1 MENLNP
7 KIKITASTS
16 IVNFM
21 NISNSYYDMI
31 ISIQNSAVNQSVTM
45 KDTEGNDITEQPVVL
60 TTSVKIILKDVKIG
74 SILFSDTNSYN
85 IIISYI
91 VKREASGIPYID
103 FDYSTG
109 NQNINS
115 TRKIYDFYSYSSG
128 SFNST
133 TFAASDFVPNGYIAH
148 ILGIFFEWDAKTTNS
163 TTNIGLGIYVNGVPN
178 LYPVGYTTMN
188 ITSGDHYA
196 CSIGEDISSNSPGA
210 FALSTSGIAGGEIF
224 CGFVNIPNLQF
235 VSTSTFSLL
244 NSVEDVAINVTNT
257 NLTVRYILEPVVN
270 GV

>member
-31 ISIQNSAVNQSVTM
+31 ISIQNYAVNQSVTM

-74 SILFSDTNSYN
+74 SILFSDTTSYN

-91 VKREASGIPYID
+91 VKREASGIPFID

-148 ILGIFFEWDAKTTNS
+148 ILGIFFGWIAGTTNS
-163 TTNIGLGIYVNGVPN
+163 STHIGLELNVNN
-178 LYPVGYTTMN
+178 LGNPYLIGYTTMDITDGDLYN
-188 ITSGDHYA
+188 CAIGESITSNTP
-196 CSIGEDISSNSPGA
+196 I
-210 FALSTSGIAGGEIF
+210 ALSEISLNGLLNINNLILNSSSTFIIWNSVESVSIATSGI
-224 CGFVNIPNLQF
+224 P
-235 VSTSTFSLL
+235 
-244 NSVEDVAINVTNT
+244 
-257 NLTVRYILEPVVN
+257 LTIRYILEPIIN

>member
-1 MENLNP
+1 MINP
-7 KIKITASTS
+7 RVKTVSSTS
-16 IVNFM
+16 SVDFRNT
-21 NISNSYYDMI
+21 SGAYYDMI
-31 ISIQNSAVNQSVTM
+31 ISVQNQAINQSINIT
-45 KDTEGNDITEQPVVL
+45 DTEGNLITEQPVVL

-133 TFAASDFVPNGYIAH
+133 TFTASDFVPNGYIAH
-148 ILGIFFEWDAKTTNS
+148 ILGIFFEWGAGTTNS
-163 TTNIGLGIYVNGVPN
+163 STHIGLELNVNN
-178 LYPVGYTTMN
+178 LGNPYLIGYTTMDITDGDLYN
-188 ITSGDHYA
+188 CAIGESITSNTPIA
-196 CSIGEDISSNSPGA
+196 S
-210 FALSTSGIAGGEIF
+210 SGIVLNGLL
-224 CGFVNIPNLQF
+224 NINNLILNSSSSF
-235 VSTSTFSLL
+235 IIW
-244 NSVEDVAINVTNT
+244 NSVESVSIAPSGTP
-257 NLTVRYILEPVVN
+257 LTIRYILEPIIN

>member
-1 MENLNP
+1 MINP
-7 KIKITASTS
+7 RVKTVSSTS
-16 IVNFM
+16 SVDFRNTYGAF
-21 NISNSYYDMI
+21 YDMI
-31 ISIQNSAVNQSVTM
+31 ISVQNQAIDQSINIT
-45 KDTEGNDITEQPVVL
+45 DTEGNLITEQPVVL

-115 TRKIYDFYSYSSG
+115 IRKIYDFYSYSSG

-148 ILGIFFEWDAKTTNS
+148 ILGIFFEWSAGTTNS
-163 TTNIGLGIYVNGVPN
+163 STHIGLELNVNN
-178 LYPVGYTTMN
+178 LGNQYLIGYTTMDITDGDLYN
-188 ITSGDHYA
+188 CAIGESITSNTPIA
-196 CSIGEDISSNSPGA
+196 S
-210 FALSTSGIAGGEIF
+210 SGIVLNGLL
-224 CGFVNIPNLQF
+224 NINNLILNSSSSF
-235 VSTSTFSLL
+235 IIW
-244 NSVEDVAINVTNT
+244 NSVESVSIAPSGTP
-257 NLTVRYILEPVVN
+257 LTIRYILEPIIN

>member
-133 TFAASDFVPNGYIAH
+133 TFSASDFVPNGYIAH
-148 ILGIFFEWDAKTTNS
+148 ILGIFFEWSAGTTNS
-163 TTNIGLGIYVNGVPN
+163 STHIGLELNVNN
-178 LYPVGYTTMN
+178 LGNPYLIGYTTMDITGGDLYN
-188 ITSGDHYA
+188 CAIGESITSNTPIA
-196 CSIGEDISSNSPGA
+196 S
-210 FALSTSGIAGGEIF
+210 SGIVLNGLL
-224 CGFVNIPNLQF
+224 NINNLILNSSSSF
-235 VSTSTFSLL
+235 IIW
-244 NSVEDVAINVTNT
+244 NSVESVSIAPSGTP
-257 NLTVRYILEPVVN
+257 LTIRYILEPIIN